1 MRTSEEEVA
10 LRTEQRKR
18 YFENPEYLKWSD
30 CVRINHEEYGEL
42 SDVYLFHR
50 YVIGRGFK
58 ALTVDD
64 VEQAMNPKMNS
75 TIDFEAVYAYFNK
88 RLNDE
93 NNVLKQEITFL
104 SLYTE
109 KSLANT
115 SVKYILDK
123 YRETVLESRYDM
135 I

>member
-1 MRTSEEEVA
+1 
-10 LRTEQRKR
+10 
-18 YFENPEYLKWSD
+18 
-30 CVRINHEEYGEL
+30 
-42 SDVYLFHR
+42 
-50 YVIGRGFK
+50 
-58 ALTVDD
+58 
-64 VEQAMNPKMNS
+64 MNPKMNS
-75 TIDFEAVYAYFNK
+75 TIDFEAVYAYFNE

-115 SVKYILDK
+115 SVRYILDK
-123 YRETVLESRYDM
+123 YRETALESRYDM